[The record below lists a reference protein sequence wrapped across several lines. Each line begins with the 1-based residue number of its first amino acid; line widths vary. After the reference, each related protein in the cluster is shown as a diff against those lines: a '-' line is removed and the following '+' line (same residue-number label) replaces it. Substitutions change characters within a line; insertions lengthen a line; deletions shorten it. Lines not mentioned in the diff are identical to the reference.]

1 MLNWRALPV
10 RLAATL
16 AAGLPP
22 DSRSMMVLHGQ
33 KLTLAQ
39 TLQAAELDTLQAI
52 CWRIGRLAYVDEK
65 PPTSILNTLLGKTEA
80 ESEDSPVQYFD
91 SPEEFEAAMRAAEG
105 CEPDGKRH

>member
-1 MLNWRALPV
+1 M

-52 CWRIGRLAYVDEK
+52 CWRIGRLANADEK
-65 PPTSILNTLLGKTEA
+65 PPTSILNTLLGRTEA

-91 SPEEFEAAMRAAEG
+91 SPEEFEAAMRSAEG
-105 CEPDGKRH
+105 GESDGKRH

>member
-1 MLNWRALPV
+1 M

-39 TLQAAELDTLQAI
+39 TLQAI
-52 CWRIGRLAYVDEK
+52 CWRIGRLANVDEK

-105 CEPDGKRH
+105 GEPDGKRH

>member
-1 MLNWRALPV
+1 
-10 RLAATL
+10 
-16 AAGLPP
+16 
-22 DSRSMMVLHGQ
+22 MMVLHGQ

-52 CWRIGRLAYVDEK
+52 CWRIGRLAYADEK

-80 ESEDSPVQYFD
+80 ESEDRPVQYFD

-105 CEPDGKRH
+105 GEPDGKRH

>member
-1 MLNWRALPV
+1 M

-39 TLQAAELDTLQAI
+39 TLQAAELDTLQTI

-91 SPEEFEAAMRAAEG
+91 SPEEFEAAMLAAEG
-105 CEPDGKRH
+105 GEPDGKRH